1 MRKRGTYRLI
11 VALLF
16 ACVAGG
22 AFAQQ
27 IISPVA
33 GTWANRQPLV
43 LDTSDGTEYF
53 YSYSGTDPLTSG
65 FAYDGP
71 VLIDATGDIQV
82 RVLAVK
88 GDRQEELTISY
99 RVAEQTTTDGTARR
113 FVDSVHRNPLILYR
127 YGSAVQIPESLRYAL
142 GDDGRSF
149 AAGTTLS
156 LSPSNRLSRY
166 LPCTITD
173 GERQWRFVI
182 FVSGGEAGVLA
193 KQNVPFEINGWNE
206 FVWKGERLIYAI
218 DDGLWS
224 ADRVP
229 QYLDRSKSHTI
240 RWQSVAYEKGNPV
253 QTFVLPPMPTLDVRA
268 NAKDKGPV
276 TFTIRGDTRYRME
289 LVSSGTSGGVADNVG
304 LFTSATFDTFAG
316 DAIDGTALF
325 AVYCDGVYQGNLSA
339 DYAIDNKP
347 PAKPEFLASAD
358 GLYARTTVD
367 VRIMAEAG
375 SEVFYAVSDPVPVD
389 GLTSGDAAALDAIGV
404 GSYHVYGNMP
414 VQLPSG
420 DERAQFYKVRAY
432 ATDRAGNTSEVAE
445 YRVIID
451 EFNYYLDASAS
462 PVGADGSRAHPF
474 TSFAQAAEVINRGRF
489 ARFYV
494 SGIVELPATGIEIT
508 SNCAFVSLKNARF
521 VLPPAGSIV
530 LRTASLSAQG
540 CVFEKSYDPRALGGN
555 GAFFTLENA
564 AVSFDACEIVGVFG
578 ASGTLFNASSSVLD
592 FTDTGLTVQGD
603 MYACGVS
610 STDSKVTGRSSRFAA
625 VAQTAVNFSVQ
636 GGLFELRESECK
648 VVSHLGRIAEL
659 TGTNARITDTS
670 YLGEFDNKV
679 SAILPIWQDEKTL
692 MLENRDNT
700 AAGFN

>member
-156 LSPSNRLSRY
+156 LSPANRLSRY

-367 VRIMAEAG
+367 VRIVAEAG